1 MVKEASNGNGKVVL
15 FLLFFFHRTLRLG
28 AKFQPWSSVTSLVMY
43 IQVGEPEI
51 SRNRLSI
58 CCVNFEIFDKH
69 PGETPLDGDRVVM
82 FLGRTSPAGWALRS
96 VPQMQTA
103 VAIASLAFSRDGFLG
118 AGAEFVPLCVAGLPD
133 FAERVQQPRD
143 ES

>member
-1 MVKEASNGNGKVVL
+1 MS
-15 FLLFFFHRTLRLG
+15 TL
-28 AKFQPWSSVTSLVMY
+28 
-43 IQVGEPEI
+43 I
-51 SRNRLSI
+51 
-58 CCVNFEIFDKH
+58 DKH

-103 VAIASLAFSRDGFLG
+103 VCRNRFAFSRDGLG
-118 AGAEFVPLCVAGLPD
+118 AGAKFVPLCVAGLPD

>member
-1 MVKEASNGNGKVVL
+1 
-15 FLLFFFHRTLRLG
+15 
-28 AKFQPWSSVTSLVMY
+28 
-43 IQVGEPEI
+43 
-51 SRNRLSI
+51 
-58 CCVNFEIFDKH
+58 
-69 PGETPLDGDRVVM
+69 M

-103 VAIASLAFSRDGFLG
+103 VTIALLAFSRDGFL
-118 AGAEFVPLCVAGLPD
+118 AGAEFVPLCIAGLPD

>member
-1 MVKEASNGNGKVVL
+1 MVFSDK
-15 FLLFFFHRTLRLG
+15 LG
-28 AKFQPWSSVTSLVMY
+28 DVYPGGIS
-43 IQVGEPEI
+43 PEI

-103 VAIASLAFSRDGFLG
+103 VAIASLACSRDGFLG